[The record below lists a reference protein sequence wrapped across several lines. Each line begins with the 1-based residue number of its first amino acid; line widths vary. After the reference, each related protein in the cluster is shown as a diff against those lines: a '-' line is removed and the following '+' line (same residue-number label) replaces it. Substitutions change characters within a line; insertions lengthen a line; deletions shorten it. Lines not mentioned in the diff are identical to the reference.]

1 MGFCHLYDGQEAI
14 AIGMHAGLAK
24 DDNIITSYRCH
35 GIQYIRGDSV
45 KRIVAELFGF
55 EQGSEKGKGGSMH
68 FYSKKNKMW
77 GGAGIV
83 GAQIPV
89 GVGTAFAE
97 KYKAKGKWPCP
108 VSVNMYGDGAA
119 NQGQIWEVANM
130 SKLWNI
136 PAIFLCEN
144 NQYGMGT
151 ATSRSSA
158 NTEYYTYGGKIIP
171 GVLAD
176 GMDALAVREAI
187 KLCKDYA
194 GGGNGPIFLELKTYR
209 YHGHSMS
216 DPGITYR
223 DRDEVANMRQ
233 SRDCIEQIKG
243 RLIESGWATEQELKD
258 IEKDVRNVV
267 NNEIEEARK
276 GNLPPVELLT
286 KDIFLEG
293 PPSFIRMPDYTK
305 SLRQ

>member
-1 MGFCHLYDGQEAI
+1 
-14 AIGMHAGLAK
+14 
-24 DDNIITSYRCH
+24 
-35 GIQYIRGDSV
+35 
-45 KRIVAELFGF
+45 
-55 EQGSEKGKGGSMH
+55 
-68 FYSKKNKMW
+68 
-77 GGAGIV
+77 
-83 GAQIPV
+83 
-89 GVGTAFAE
+89 
-97 KYKAKGKWPCP
+97 
-108 VSVNMYGDGAA
+108 
-119 NQGQIWEVANM
+119 M